1 METAENTQTKRCS
14 KCGQELPLSEF
25 SKNKSTKDGYESYC
39 RRCKSKYIKELTQR
53 HKKEIAKKSGIYP
66 ANFFD
71 KNTIGGGNPLLA
83 DFTARD
89 LMEELKARGYRGQL
103 EYTSKINLETI

>member
-1 METAENTQTKRCS
+1 MSKESRERTKA
-14 KCGQELPLSEF
+14 
-25 SKNKSTKDGYESYC
+25 NK
-39 RRCKSKYIKELTQR
+39 IKE
-53 HKKEIAKKSGIYP
+53 SSIYP

-71 KNTIGGGNPLLA
+71 RNTVGGNPLLA

-89 LMEELKARGYRGQL
+89 LMEELRARGYRGQL